1 MEITRIRAGELSEQ
15 AVDGILAEVLDFD
28 TLINRGSGLGEDF
41 DPLPAEVRRQLS
53 SVNDYLT
60 HTTWIGRLGGM
71 IVAKGLA
78 YLPLSDNIDVADLW
92 CAVHPAYRRQGLG
105 SRLLQVMEKEMR
117 AAGRTR
123 LSSYCELPPT
133 VRDAAPQGAHIAA
146 GSGFGSLPSAQP
158 DVAFLAGRG
167 YSFRQLERCSV
178 ARVGGEAT
186 GDGPAGADEDPAD
199 REDGYVIETWQGPTP
214 EHRLEQIAVLHQKMS
229 TDTPGAAEFGDEEKW
244 DAARVRV
251 LDAERAEKREIVSTA
266 LALRGEEAAGFTE
279 VAHFADRPEIGWQGS
294 TLVAREHRGHG
305 LGARLKIANHARLGA
320 DSSVE
325 RVYTWNAVENT
336 WMLAINDAAGF
347 ATWAWV
353 GLWKKNL
360 A

>member
-53 SVNDYLT
+53 SVNEYLT

-105 SRLLQVMEKEMR
+105 SRLLQVMEEEMR

-186 GDGPAGADEDPAD
+186 GDGLAGADEDPAD

-244 DAARVRV
+244 DAARVRI